1 MEDNNKN
8 EEFQFIQERVKQVP
22 LNRKKLIRRT
32 VITAAMAVIFGVLAC
47 FTFLVLEPVF
57 SNFLHPQE
65 PIQTVTIPDD
75 VDEILPEDMVLE
87 DEQEPTIQIIEQKS
101 EVDPKQLYINE
112 YEELYGIVKGVMPS
126 IVTVTSVKQD
136 VDWFDN
142 SYENK
147 SSTSG
152 IYVANNGRQSLILAH
167 TDAIENSEEIS
178 VTFYDGTSASGTIK
192 QKDANTG
199 LCIVAVEI
207 ANIEDKTWK
216 NIKVATLGNSKV
228 STLIATPIIAIGRPY
243 GSSDSV
249 AYGMLAS
256 KSLCSDRADQNYEM
270 FTTDIYGSKNA
281 TGIIVDLRGEVLGI
295 IDQSLNTE
303 DAANLISALGISDI
317 KKDIERMSNGKAKT
331 YLGVKGVDVSKYA
344 NQSQGVPTGAF
355 VKEIVMGSPAMNAGI
370 QSGDVIVELGGRE
383 INKYSDLL
391 TALGEKYPGT
401 TVTVKVMRQGGD
413 SYQEIDL
420 EITLGQN

>member
-1 MEDNNKN
+1 
-8 EEFQFIQERVKQVP
+8 
-22 LNRKKLIRRT
+22 
-32 VITAAMAVIFGVLAC
+32 
-47 FTFLVLEPVF
+47 
-57 SNFLHPQE
+57 
-65 PIQTVTIPDD
+65 
-75 VDEILPEDMVLE
+75 
-87 DEQEPTIQIIEQKS
+87 
-101 EVDPKQLYINE
+101 
-112 YEELYGIVKGVMPS
+112 
-126 IVTVTSVKQD
+126 
-136 VDWFDN
+136 
-142 SYENK
+142 
-147 SSTSG
+147 
-152 IYVANNGRQSLILAH
+152 
-167 TDAIENSEEIS
+167 
-178 VTFYDGTSASGTIK
+178 
-192 QKDANTG
+192 
-199 LCIVAVEI
+199 
-207 ANIEDKTWK
+207 
-216 NIKVATLGNSKV
+216 
-228 STLIATPIIAIGRPY
+228 
-243 GSSDSV
+243 
-249 AYGMLAS
+249 
-256 KSLCSDRADQNYEM
+256 M

>member
-178 VTFYDGTSASGTIK
+178 VTFYDGTSASGAIK

-228 STLIATPIIAIGRPY
+228 STLITTPIIAIGRPY

-391 TALGEKYPGT
+391 TALGEKYPGN